1 MFVNET
7 IITLMKTKVTLL
19 TSIFALA
26 ALVATAQ
33 TTFLKGNI
41 IDKNGEAVESATIMI
56 PKLALKTKADSTGYY
71 ELKNIPYGTHQLVVS
86 YIGFNTRHLQVK
98 ANIEALTVD
107 VELASSINTLNS
119 VVVTGTR
126 TNRRRLES
134 PVAVNILDSRTFN
147 ITQSNTLADG
157 LCFQPGL
164 RMETD
169 CQTCNYSQLRM
180 NGLGGSY
187 SQVLINS
194 RPVFS
199 SLMSLYGLEQIP
211 ANMIDRVE
219 IVRGGGS
226 VLYGSSAIAGTVN
239 ILTKE
244 PKKSSF
250 TLSNNSSLIAGKTW
264 DHFFNA
270 NLTSVNEAQNAG
282 VSFFASHRDRN
293 SYDANG
299 DGFSEMPMLKNN
311 SFGFNSFFKLTPQD
325 KLEIN
330 GWSIYEERKG
340 GNKLDLQADKA
351 DQSEYR
357 LHNILVGG
365 FNYEHQSKD
374 KKSSFSIYGSA
385 QNTKRTHYT
394 GIDQIDAWGRTKN
407 YSMQGGIQYNYTA
420 SNFLGGKN
428 TFTTG
433 FENQYEYT
441 FDEIKVY
448 EYLIDQHVNLLGTF
462 LQSDWEISN
471 KFTLLSGLRLNKSN
485 RIDKLVLTPRL
496 STLYKLNA
504 ETQLRASYARGFKAP
519 QALETDM
526 HMAFAGGGVS
536 VIKTDSSLKEET
548 SNSFNASLDFNK
560 ASEHFIYGFTVDGF
574 FTRLYN
580 TFVLE
585 EVGED
590 QNGNQQLLRKNG
602 GNSTVQGL
610 TLEGRLNYDQKIQ
623 LETGITFQKSA
634 YKEAVSWSSE
644 LPGTKRYLRS
654 PDLYGYYTLSFW
666 PQNRFNA
673 VLSGVLTGP
682 MKVPHFAGA
691 PGIEEDVLNTSA
703 TFLENNLKLSYR
715 FTLKSIK
722 QDLQFNIGVQNMFNQ
737 YQNDFDI
744 GKNRDSN
751 YIYGPGRPRTFF
763 MGLKFG
769 LM

>member
-1 MFVNET
+1 MFAVNK
-7 IITLMKTKVTLL
+7 INLDQMKPILL
-19 TSIFALA
+19 IALA
-26 ALVATAQ
+26 LITFSASAQ
-33 TTFLKGNI
+33 ETLIKGNI
-41 IDKNGEAVESATIMI
+41 TDKNGQPVERVTISI
-56 PKLALKTKADSTGYY
+56 SKTNIKTKADSAGYY
-71 ELKNIPYGTHQLVVS
+71 ELKNVPYGTHQLVVS
-86 YIGFNTRHLQVK
+86 YIGYDTKHKQIKVADVQPIVVDLV
-98 ANIEALTVD
+98 LT
-107 VELASSINTLNS
+107 SSINTLNS

-147 ITQSNTLADG
+147 NTQSNTLADG

-219 IVRGGGS
+219 VVRGGGS

-244 PKKSSF
+244 PKTSSF
-250 TLSNNSSLIAGKTW
+250 TLSNNSSIIGSSTW

-270 NLTSVNEAQNAG
+270 NLTAVNEAQNAG
-282 VSFFASHRDRN
+282 VSFFGSRRDRN
-293 SYDANG
+293 SFDANG
-299 DGFSEMPMLKNN
+299 DGYSEMPMLKNN
-311 SFGFNSFFKLTPQD
+311 SFGFNSFFKLSDRD

-340 GNKLDLQADKA
+340 GNKLDLPADKA

-374 KKSSFSIYGSA
+374 NKSSFSIYGSA

-394 GIDQIDAWGRTKN
+394 GIDQIDAWGNTKN
-407 YSMQGGIQYNYTA
+407 YSMQGGVQYNYTA
-420 SNFLGGKN
+420 SNFLNGKN

-441 FDEIKVY
+441 FDEIKAY
-448 EYLIDQHVNLLGTF
+448 DYLIDQNVNLFGVF
-462 LQSDWEISN
+462 LQSDWEVTN
-471 KFTLLSGLRLNKSN
+471 KFTVLSGLRLNKSN
-485 RIDKLVLTPRL
+485 RISKLVLTPRL

-536 VIKTDSSLKEET
+536 VISTDVNLIEET

-560 ASEHFIYGFTVDGF
+560 PSEHFIYGFTLDGF

-585 EVGED
+585 DLGID
-590 QNGNQQLLRKNG
+590 ANGNKQLLRKNG
-602 GNSTVQGL
+602 GNSTVKGI
-610 TLEGRLNYDQKIQ
+610 TLEGRVNFDQKVQ
-623 LETGITFQKSA
+623 LETGVTFQKSA
-634 YKEAVSWSSE
+634 FESPILWSAE
-644 LPGTKRYLRS
+644 LPGSKRYLRS
-654 PDLYGYYTLSFW
+654 PDVYGYYTLSFL
-666 PQNRFNA
+666 PQSRFNA

-682 MKVPHFAGA
+682 MEVPHVAGA
-691 PGIEEDVLNTSA
+691 PGVDQDVLYRSPA
-703 TFLENNLKLSYR
+703 FLENNLKLSYR

-737 YQNDFDI
+737 YQKDFDI